1 MNRRP
6 PPLARAL
13 ALTMALLATPALRA
27 ADEAKKADAPPKP
40 PVVAEL
46 TLKGNILE
54 EPSPVGFEGAPLV
67 DNMQT
72 LLERMKKARDDKDV
86 KGLVVKVRTLQLGW
100 ARANELRQAI
110 KAFRKSGKK
119 VYAYLEEVD
128 NKDYYVA
135 CAADEIVVPEGG
147 WLMVKGMSAEVTFY
161 KALFDKLGVKADWMQ
176 VGKYKSYGEPFTRT
190 SMSPAFRE
198 EVTELLHDTHALL
211 VEAVA
216 ERKGISVEAAT
227 ALVDNG
233 PYTPRDALKAGLISR
248 VGYENDM
255 VDAIKADT
263 KEKTVKLDPKYGK
276 PKVETDFSGL
286 AGFMK
291 MMQALSGESAKKPES
306 KEPKIA
312 LIYASGAITVGK
324 SSGES
329 VFGEASM
336 GSETVIKHLR
346 EADDDKTVK
355 AIVLRVDSPGG
366 SALASDLIWR
376 EVTRIEKPI
385 VASMGDVAASGGY
398 YISMGADKV
407 YAEPGTITGSIG
419 VTGGKFVLGGLMDKL
434 GVTTDTI
441 TVGKNGTIF
450 STTTPFSESERA
462 ALQHLMDET
471 YKQFVGKAAEGR
483 KKSFDEIEKL
493 AGGRVYTGRQA
504 KKLGLVDDL
513 GTLPDAIAS
522 AKRLGGIAEDSKAEL
537 LVLPKPQGLLESLLG
552 PLEDRDLSM
561 SLGLNLGG
569 FVPEA
574 IRPVVRKLNTLSK
587 LMSKEPVV
595 LVMPFQ
601 IDIR

>member
-6 PPLARAL
+6 TLTAWAL
-13 ALTMALLATPALRA
+13 ALTIALPATLRA
-27 ADEAKKADAPPKP
+27 ADDAKKPEAPKP
-40 PVVAEL
+40 PIVAEL

-54 EPSPVGFEGAPLV
+54 EPSPVGFEGTPLT

-72 LLERMKKARDDKDV
+72 LLARMTKAKADKDV
-86 KGLVVKVRTLQLGW
+86 KALILKVRTLQLGW
-100 ARANELRQAI
+100 ARANELREAI

-147 WLMVKGMSAEVTFY
+147 WLMVKGMAAQVTFY
-161 KALFDKLGVKADWMQ
+161 KTLFDKLGVKADWMQ
-176 VGKYKSYGEPFTRT
+176 VGKYKSYGEPYTRT

-198 EVTELLHDTHALL
+198 EMTELLHDTHALL

-216 ERKGISVEAAT
+216 ERKGISVEAAA

-248 VGYENDM
+248 VGYEHEM
-255 VDAIKADT
+255 VDAVKSEIH
-263 KEKTVKLDPKYGK
+263 EKTVKLDPKYGK
-276 PKVETDFSGL
+276 PKVDNDFSGL

-312 LIYASGAITVGK
+312 LIYASGMILVGK

-329 VFGEASM
+329 IIGEATM
-336 GSETVIKHLR
+336 GSETVVKHLR
-346 EADDDKTVK
+346 EANDDKTVK

-398 YISMGADKV
+398 YISMGAEKIF
-407 YAEPGTITGSIG
+407 AEPGTITGSIG

-441 TVGKNGTIF
+441 TVGKNGTIL
-450 STTTPFSESERA
+450 SMTTPFSETEKA
-462 ALQHLMDET
+462 AMQRLMDET

-483 KKSFDEIEKL
+483 KKSFDDIEKL

-504 KKLGLVDDL
+504 KKLGLIDEL
-513 GTLPDAIAS
+513 GTLGDAIAS
-522 AKRLGGIAEDSKAEL
+522 AKRLGGISEDAKTEML
-537 LVLPKPQGLLESLLG
+537 ILPKPQGLLESILG
-552 PLEDRDLSM
+552 PLEDRDISTSIKLD
-561 SLGLNLGG
+561 LGG
-569 FVPEA
+569 FMPEA

-587 LMSKEPVV
+587 LMSKEPAV
-595 LVMPFQ
+595 LVMPFDL
-601 IDIR
+601 DIR

>member
-1 MNRRP
+1 MNRP
-6 PPLARAL
+6 HVLAAPVAL
-13 ALTMALLATPALRA
+13 ATALLATATLRA
-27 ADEAKKADAPPKP
+27 ADDTKKPEAPKTP
-40 PVVAEL
+40 LVAEV

-54 EPSPVGFEGAPLV
+54 EPAPVGLEGSPIS

-72 LLERMKKARDDKDV
+72 LLERISNAKADKDV
-86 KGLVVKVRTLQLGW
+86 KALVLKIRTLELGW
-100 ARANELRQAI
+100 ARANELRESI

-119 VYAYLEEVD
+119 VYAFLEEVD

-147 WLMVKGMSAEVTFY
+147 WLMVKGMAAQVTFY

-198 EVTELLHDTHALL
+198 EMTELLHDTHALL
-211 VEAVA
+211 VEALA
-216 ERKGISVEAAT
+216 ERKGISVDAAA

-233 PYTPRDALKAGLISR
+233 PYTPHEALKSGLITR

-255 VDAIKADT
+255 VDAVKADL
-263 KEKTVKLDPKYGK
+263 KEKAVKLDPKYGK
-276 PKVETDFSGL
+276 PKVDNDFSGF

-291 MMQALSGESAKKPES
+291 MMQALAGESAKKPES
-306 KEPKIA
+306 SLPKIA
-312 LIYASGAITVGK
+312 IIYASGAITVGK

-329 VFGEASM
+329 ILGEATM

-346 EADDDKTVK
+346 EARDDKTVK

-376 EVTRIEKPI
+376 EVTKIDKPI

-419 VTGGKFVLGGLMDKL
+419 VTGGKFVLGGLMDRL

-441 TVGKNGTIF
+441 AVGKNGTIL
-450 STTTPFSESERA
+450 SIVTPFSDTEKA
-462 ALQHLMDET
+462 AMQRLMDET
-471 YKQFVGKAAEGR
+471 YKQFVSKAADGR
-483 KKSFDEIEKL
+483 KKPFDDLEKL

-504 KKLGLVDDL
+504 KKLGLVDEL
-513 GTLPDAIAS
+513 GTLNDAIAS
-522 AKRLGGIAEDSKAEL
+522 AKRLGGISEDAKSDL
-537 LVLPKPQGLLESLLG
+537 LVLPKPQGIFESLLG
-552 PLEDRDLSM
+552 PLEDRDIS
-561 SLGLNLGG
+561 SSIRVDLGG
-569 FVPEA
+569 FVPDA
-574 IRPVVRKLNTLSK
+574 LRPVVRKINTLTR

-595 LVMPFQ
+595 LVMPFSLE
-601 IDIR
+601 IR

>member
-6 PPLARAL
+6 TRIGWAL
-13 ALTMALLATPALRA
+13 ALAMALPAALRA
-27 ADEAKKADAPPKP
+27 ADDAKKADAPKTPI
-40 PVVAEL
+40 VAVL

-54 EPSPVGFEGAPLV
+54 EPSPVGFEGTPLS

-72 LLERMKKARDDKDV
+72 LLDRMKKARDDKDV
-86 KGLVVKVRTLQLGW
+86 KALVLKVRTLQLGW
-100 ARANELRQAI
+100 ARANELREAI

-147 WLMVKGMSAEVTFY
+147 WLMVKGMAAQVTFY
-161 KALFDKLGVKADWMQ
+161 KALFDKVGIKADWMQ

-198 EVTELLHDTHALL
+198 EMTELLNDTHALL

-216 ERKGISVEAAT
+216 ERKGIGAESAKE
-227 ALVDNG
+227 LVDNG
-233 PYTPRDALKAGLISR
+233 PYTPAEALKAGLISR
-248 VGYENDM
+248 VGYEDSL
-255 VDAIKADT
+255 VEAIKKDT
-263 KEKTVKLDPKYGK
+263 KESTVKLDPKYGK
-276 PKVETDFSGL
+276 PKVDTDFSGL

-306 KEPKIA
+306 KNPKIA
-312 LIYASGAITVGK
+312 LIYASGAITVGR

-329 VFGEASM
+329 IFGEASM

-346 EADDDKTVK
+346 EASDDKTVK

-419 VTGGKFVLGGLMDKL
+419 VTGGKFVVGGLMDKL

-441 TVGKNGTIF
+441 AVGKNGTIL
-450 STTTPFSESERA
+450 SVMTPFSESEKA
-462 ALQHLMDET
+462 AMQRLMDET
-471 YKQFVGKAAEGR
+471 YKQFVSKAAEGR
-483 KKSFDEIEKL
+483 KKSFDDLEKL

-504 KKLGLVDDL
+504 KKLGLIDEL

-522 AKRLGGIAEDSKAEL
+522 AKRLGGISEDAKTEL
-537 LVLPKPQGLLESLLG
+537 LILPKPQGLLESLLG
-552 PLEDRDLSM
+552 PLEDRDIST
-561 SLGLNLGG
+561 SLKVDLGG
-569 FVPEA
+569 FLPEA
-574 IRPVVRKLNTLSK
+574 ARPVVRKLNTLSK

-595 LVMPFQ
+595 LVMPF
-601 IDIR
+601 DLEIR

>member
-1 MNRRP
+1 
-6 PPLARAL
+6 
-13 ALTMALLATPALRA
+13 MALLTTPALRA
-27 ADEAKKADAPPKP
+27 ADDAKKADAPPKP

-67 DNMQT
+67 DNMQS
-72 LLERMKKARDDKDV
+72 LLDRMKKARDDKDV

-147 WLMVKGMSAEVTFY
+147 WLMVKGMAAEVTFY

-198 EVTELLHDTHALL
+198 EVTDLLNDTHALL

-216 ERKGISVEAAT
+216 ERNKISPEAAA

-233 PYTPRDALKAGLISR
+233 PYTPHDALKHGLISR

-346 EADDDKTVK
+346 EANDDKTVK

-441 TVGKNGTIF
+441 SVGKNGNIF
-450 STTTPFSESERA
+450 SLTTPFSESEKA
-462 ALQHLMDET
+462 AMQRLMDET

-483 KKSFDEIEKL
+483 KKSFEEIDKL

-504 KKLGLVDDL
+504 KKLGLVDEL
-513 GTLPDAIAS
+513 GTLNDALAS
-522 AKRLGGIAEDSKAEL
+522 AKRLGGLPEDAKAEL
-537 LVLPKPQGLLESLLG
+537 LILPKAQGLLESLLG
-552 PLEDRDLSM
+552 PLEDRDLSL
-561 SLGLNLGG
+561 SLNLGLNG

-574 IRPVVRKLNTLSK
+574 LRPAVRKLNTLSK
-587 LMSKEPVV
+587 LLSKEPAV
-595 LVMPFQ
+595 LVMPY
-601 IDIR
+601 DINIR

>member
-1 MNRRP
+1 MNRRSTP
-6 PPLARAL
+6 FAWAL
-13 ALTMALLATPALRA
+13 ALTIALPAALRA
-27 ADEAKKADAPPKP
+27 ADEPKKSDAPKTPI
-40 PVVAEL
+40 VAEL

-54 EPSPVGFEGAPLV
+54 EPSPVGFEGTALV

-72 LLERMKKARDDKDV
+72 LLERMSKAKADKDV
-86 KGLVVKVRTLQLGW
+86 KALVLKVRTLELGW
-100 ARANELRQAI
+100 ARANELREAI

-147 WLMVKGMSAEVTFY
+147 WLMVKGMAAQVTFY
-161 KALFDKLGVKADWMQ
+161 KTLFDKLGVKADWMQ
-176 VGKYKSYGEPFTRT
+176 VGKYKSYGEPYTRT

-198 EVTELLHDTHALL
+198 EVTDLLHDTHSLL
-211 VEAVA
+211 AEAVA
-216 ERKGISVEAAT
+216 ERKGISLDAAKE
-227 ALVDNG
+227 LVDNG
-233 PYTPRDALKAGLISR
+233 PYTPKEALKAGLISR

-255 VDAIKADT
+255 VDAVKSDIHEKA
-263 KEKTVKLDPKYGK
+263 VKLDPKYGK
-276 PKVETDFSGL
+276 PKVDTDFSGL

-312 LIYASGAITVGK
+312 LIYASGMILVGK

-329 VFGEASM
+329 ILGEATM
-336 GSETVIKHLR
+336 GSETVVKHLR
-346 EADDDKTVK
+346 EASDDKTVK

-419 VTGGKFVLGGLMDKL
+419 VTGGKFVVGGLFDKL

-441 TVGKNGTIF
+441 TVGKNGTIL
-450 STTTPFSESERA
+450 SMTTPFSETEKA
-462 ALQHLMDET
+462 AMQRLMDET

-483 KKSFDEIEKL
+483 KKPYDEIDKL

-504 KKLGLVDDL
+504 KKLGLIDEL
-513 GTLPDAIAS
+513 GTLGDAIAS
-522 AKRLGGIAEDSKAEL
+522 AKRLGGIAEDSKAEML
-537 LVLPKPQGLLESLLG
+537 ILPKPQGLLESLMG
-552 PLEDRDLSM
+552 PLEDRGLS
-561 SLGLNLGG
+561 SSIRLDLGG

-574 IRPVVRKLNTLSK
+574 IRPVVRRLNTLAG
-587 LMSKEPVV
+587 LLSKEPTV